1 MRNVNFAIC
10 SLIIFLIILI
20 QFGFEKRPKT
30 AANRFFNVF
39 TVFAMADILLNIFS
53 ALFAIG
59 YYSISPLMTKIFI
72 FVFHLVSL
80 TMPFLLML
88 YTLFLRHDVKKSN
101 AKHIVLMSLPYAF
114 ILICIILNIFG
125 KFLYSFD
132 LNGNYVCVK
141 LYSIL
146 NFYGIIYLLIM
157 FADVCSNRKKFR
169 KKQFFIVCE
178 FIFLNMF
185 FIALQFV
192 FKNISLTNISIA
204 VSFIIALITINNP
217 LIPIDSITGLQD
229 ITILNDVL
237 EDVALKENSTCAI
250 IIALD
255 NLKRINLV
263 FGMDKC
269 NLLLQNLADR
279 FVQTAGR
286 RNVFHFIGDRF
297 FILCPNHDEYT
308 RILADIKRIFDR
320 PYVINEIKMHISA
333 CICTI
338 NGKNEY
344 LSQKEITDFA
354 DYLILMAKKCGK
366 GTILEAD
373 NEIIGKY
380 TRRKH
385 IEEYLCTAIN
395 ENLFDVYYQPI
406 YSLNEKAFT
415 SAEALVRL
423 HHPKYGLIMPSEF
436 IPIAESN
443 GEISPTEVC
452 IFKNVCSFISR
463 NPQLYKML
471 SSLKVNLSPS
481 TFLSTTVSEWIQN
494 ILDKFNI
501 SPKLIQFEITETAA
515 TIYNDEIKKWSDD
528 MQKMNIN
535 ICLDDFGSGY
545 ANLDSVMTLPFGT
558 IKMDYSMLVNVF
570 KNKEKEILYK
580 NLVKTFKDLGFSIV
594 AEGAE
599 TKKDVEF
606 LIDAGVDYI
615 QGFYF
620 SPPLAEKEFIEF
632 LNTEHE
638 YDL

>member
-20 QFGFEKRPKT
+20 QFCFEKQPKT
-30 AANRFFNVF
+30 ISSRFFNIF
-39 TVFAMADILLNIFS
+39 TGFAIADILLTVFS
-53 ALFAIG
+53 ALFLAG
-59 YYSISPLMTKIFI
+59 YYSVSPLTTKIFV
-72 FVFHLVSL
+72 FVFHIVSL

-88 YTLFLRHDVKKSN
+88 YILFLRHDIKKSN
-101 AKHIVLMSLPYAF
+101 AKYIILMSVPYIF
-114 ILICIILNIFG
+114 VILIFISNNFTSYVYG
-125 KFLYSFD
+125 FD
-132 LNGNYVCVK
+132 LKGNFVHGK
-141 LYSIL
+141 LYPIL
-146 NFYGIIYLLIM
+146 HFYGIIYLLIM
-157 FADVCSNRKKFR
+157 FADVFSHRKKFR

-185 FIALQFV
+185 FIVLQFI
-192 FKNISLTNISIA
+192 FKNISLTSISIA

-217 LIPIDSITGLQD
+217 FLRKDSITGLQD

-237 EDVALKENSTCAI
+237 EDISLRESSACAI
-250 IIALD
+250 IIAID

-269 NLLLQNLADR
+269 NIFLQDLADS

-297 FILCPNHDEYT
+297 FILCPNHRECL
-308 RILADIKRIFDR
+308 RITENIKKIFSR
-320 PYVINEIKMHISA
+320 PYIINEIKMHISA

-338 NGKNEY
+338 DGNNQY
-344 LSQKEITDFA
+344 FSPQEITDFA
-354 DYLILMAKKCGK
+354 DYLILRAKEKGK
-366 GTILEAD
+366 GTILAAD
-373 NEIIGKY
+373 SEIIEKY
-380 TRRKH
+380 TRRKN

-395 ENLFDVYYQPI
+395 DNLFDVYYQPI
-406 YSLNEKAFT
+406 YSVKGKCFT

-423 HHPKYGLIMPSEF
+423 HHPQYGLILPSEF
-436 IPIAESN
+436 IPVAESN

-452 IFKNVCSFISR
+452 IFKNVCSFLTR
-463 NPQLYKML
+463 HKELYKL
-471 SSLKVNLSPS
+471 LKSLKVNLSPS
-481 TFLSTTVSEWIQN
+481 TFLSTTVSERIQN
-494 ILDKFNI
+494 ILDEFNI
-501 SPKLIQFEITETAA
+501 SSGLIQFEITETAA
-515 TIYNDEIKKWSDD
+515 TIYNDEIKKWSEE
-528 MQKMNIN
+528 MKKLNIS

-545 ANLDSVMTLPFGT
+545 ANLDSVMTLPFVT

-599 TKKDVEF
+599 SKKDVDF
-606 LIDAGVDYI
+606 LIDADVDYI

-620 SPPLAEKEFIEF
+620 SQPLAEKEFIEF